1 MYSPFLETYP
11 STELPFVA
19 AVGQEVR
26 LNARMVQGSKYDF
39 QVFLIAF
46 FKTTSELH
54 KCNYQATV
62 VWMGDE
68 VPPVN
73 YRSEDLIKSLN
84 LRLGQHIFL
93 ETGDMKHQMN
103 PLLGAPDMAV
113 PARVVEYLTQE
124 IGILK

>member
-46 FKTTSELH
+46 FKTTFEL
-54 KCNYQATV
+54 NAII
-62 VWMGDE
+62 
-68 VPPVN
+68 
-73 YRSEDLIKSLN
+73 R
-84 LRLGQHIFL
+84 RLLSGWGMRCL
-93 ETGDMKHQMN
+93 
-103 PLLGAPDMAV
+103 P
-113 PARVVEYLTQE
+113 
-124 IGILK
+124 

>member
-1 MYSPFLETYP
+1 MNFRY
-11 STELPFVA
+11 
-19 AVGQEVR
+19 Q
-26 LNARMVQGSKYDF
+26 NARLSPITNGF
-39 QVFLIAF
+39 N
-46 FKTTSELH
+46 ELH
-54 KCNYQATV
+54 AISDFLLQ
-62 VWMGDE
+62 MGDE